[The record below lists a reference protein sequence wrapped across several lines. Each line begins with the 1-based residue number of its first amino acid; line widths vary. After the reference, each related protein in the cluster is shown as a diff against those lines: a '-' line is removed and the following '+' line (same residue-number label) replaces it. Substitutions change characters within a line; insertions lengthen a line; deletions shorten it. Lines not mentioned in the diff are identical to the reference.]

1 MPKEEVQK
9 EYSARKVE
17 FAARL
22 YKLLADNKNVLII
35 NADNVG
41 SQSMH
46 NVRAELRKTP
56 RATILMGKNTMI
68 KYVIRKY
75 ATDTGNQAFNKL
87 ADLCKLNVGL
97 VFTNDDM
104 KDVRDVLEKNKV
116 LLRHS
121 FGKLLCY
128 EFCLIPR
135 INLRKSPTS
144 AHTKHILSQT
154 SSPMKLCLTSS
165 CFRLL
170 PLPRLALSP
179 RRT

>member
-9 EYSARKVE
+9 EYSARKQE

-46 NVRAELRKTP
+46 VVRAELRKGP

-75 ATDTGNQAFNKL
+75 ANDTGNQSFNKL

-116 LLRHS
+116 LTHYTNGVRCYCVLS
-121 FGKLLCY
+121 FLYYKQ
-128 EFCLIPR
+128 FASVI
-135 INLRKSPTS
+135 
-144 AHTKHILSQT
+144 
-154 SSPMKLCLTSS
+154 
-165 CFRLL
+165 
-170 PLPRLALSP
+170 
-179 RRT
+179 